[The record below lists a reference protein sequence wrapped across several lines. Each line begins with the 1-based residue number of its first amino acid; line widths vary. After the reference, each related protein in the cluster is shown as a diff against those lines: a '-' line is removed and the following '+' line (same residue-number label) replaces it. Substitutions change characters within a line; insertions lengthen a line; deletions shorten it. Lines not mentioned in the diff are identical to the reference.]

1 MDARE
6 QFIRASIAL
15 ALVLIP
21 PAFDFAANAANFVK
35 TDSSHGTTMWV
46 DRDMKNFPLQ
56 PDWKL
61 VQVKVRLHDR
71 TESMQTYVV
80 DFTHNRSALV
90 EADGNPVPVGEWQWM
105 PGVPNITT
113 INNNA

>member
-1 MDARE
+1 MDTRGRLL
-6 QFIRASIAL
+6 RASITL

-21 PAFDFAANAANFVK
+21 PALDLTANAANFVK
-35 TDSSHGTTMWV
+35 TDSSYSTTMWV

-90 EADGNPVPVGEWQWM
+90 EADGSPVPVREWQWM

>member
-6 QFIRASIAL
+6 RLLRASITL

-21 PAFDFAANAANFVK
+21 PAFDFTANAANFVK
-35 TDSSHGTTMWV
+35 TDSAQDTTMWV
-46 DRDMKNFPLQ
+46 DKEIKNFPLQ

-61 VQVKVRLHDR
+61 VRVKVRLHDR
-71 TESMQTYVV
+71 TESLQTYVV

-90 EADGNPVPVGEWQWM
+90 EADGSPVPVREWQWI
-105 PGVPNITT
+105 PGIPDITT